1 MGIIEITANNFD
13 ESVKEGISV
22 VDFWAPWCAPC
33 NMLTPIIKDIAE
45 NATDFKVFK
54 VNIDSEQELANKFGI
69 MSIPCIKIIKNG
81 EVVEEIIGLTT
92 KENIIEII
100 NKFI

>member
-1 MGIIEITANNFD
+1 MGITEITTNNFD
-13 ESVKEGISV
+13 ESVKDGVSI

-33 NMLTPIIKDIAE
+33 NMLTPIMKDIAE
-45 NATDFKVFK
+45 NATNFKVFK
-54 VNIDSEQELANKFGI
+54 VNVDNEQELANKFNI
-69 MSIPCIKIIKNG
+69 MSIPCIKIMKNG
-81 EVVEEIIGLTT
+81 EAVEEIIGLTT